1 MVTVKDLLEAL
12 NGVRDDCYMDEFDG
26 RNLLVDGWIDLDE
39 LASRLN
45 AQTGE

>member
-12 NGVRDDCYMDEFDG
+12 SGVRDDCYMYEFDG
-26 RNLLVDGWIDLDE
+26 RNLLVDGWIDLEE

-45 AQTGE
+45 AQAGE